1 MGSLIELSLGNPD
14 KTQDEQSSN
23 SLSRYKRRKS
33 IQIGFTFRGKREP
46 SSKYKEWFHDE
57 QYHRLISKWGQQQ

>member
-23 SLSRYKRRKS
+23 SLSRYKRRKLF
-33 IQIGFTFRGKREP
+33 QIGFTFRSERES
-46 SSKYKEWFHDE
+46 SSKHQEWLYDE